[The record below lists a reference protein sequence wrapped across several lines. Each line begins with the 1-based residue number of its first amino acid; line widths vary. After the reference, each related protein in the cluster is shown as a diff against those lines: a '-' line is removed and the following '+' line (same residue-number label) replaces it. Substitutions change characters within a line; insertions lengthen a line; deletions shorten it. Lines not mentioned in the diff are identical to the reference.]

1 MSGFFDILDGWDGIG
16 VLVRRDQ
23 PTGTWIFVALH
34 DDTLGP
40 ATGGCRMKVYRRPED
55 GLVDALRLAEGMTH
69 KWAAMDFPFG
79 GGKSVLAI
87 PHPLD
92 GEERRGLLHRFG
104 ELLNALGG
112 RYGTG
117 ADLGTTTEDMLT
129 IAEVSEYVI
138 GVHGRSE
145 GPMDP
150 SPYTAL
156 GVFEGIRSALRHRFG
171 SDELHGRTVLVEGVG
186 AVGSALAQRLADAGA
201 TLLVADIDPTRAA
214 RVAERLGA
222 AVVPVAAVGV
232 TDCDVYAPCAI
243 GATLD
248 DESVPRLRCAVVAGA
263 ANNQLATPLAAE
275 TLHARGVLYAPDYV
289 INGGGAMAFTSIYLG
304 VDDLDEL
311 ERRVRGIGAALD
323 RIFEEAARRGS
334 SPVVAAQAQVARVLQ
349 RGPREGGA
357 SHAGPRRSGAS
368 APYAERPEASP

>member
-1 MSGFFDILDGWDGIG
+1 MSSPDFLELLEDWDGIG

-40 ATGGCRMKVYRRPED
+40 ATGGCRMKVYERPED

-79 GGKSVLAI
+79 GGKTVLAV
-87 PHPLD
+87 PHELE
-92 GEERRGLLHRFG
+92 GNERRGLLHRFG
-104 ELLNALGG
+104 ELLNSLGG

-117 ADLGTTTEDMLT
+117 ADLGTTTEDMQT

-138 GVHGRSE
+138 GVHGRTE

-156 GVFEGIRSALRHRFG
+156 GVFEGIRAALQHRFG
-171 SDELHGRTVLVEGVG
+171 SDELEGRTVLVEGVG
-186 AVGSALAQRLADAGA
+186 AVGAPLAERLADAGA
-201 TLLVADIDPTRAA
+201 TLLVADIDVGRAA
-214 RVAERLGA
+214 EVAGRLGGRT
-222 AVVPVAAVGV
+222 VPLAEVSGTA
-232 TDCDVYAPCAI
+232 CDVYSPCAV
-243 GATLD
+243 GATLND
-248 DESVPRLRCAVVAGA
+248 DSLPALACAIVAGA
-263 ANNQLATPLAAE
+263 ANNQLARPALAAA
-275 TLHARGVLYAPDYV
+275 LHERGILYAPDYV

-311 ERRVRGIGAALD
+311 DRRVAGIGTRLES
-323 RIFEEAARRGS
+323 IFREAAERGS
-334 SPVVAAQAQVARVLQ
+334 SPVIAAQAHVARVLQ
-349 RGPREGGA
+349 RGPG
-357 SHAGPRRSGAS
+357 
-368 APYAERPEASP
+368 

>member
-1 MSGFFDILDGWDGIG
+1 MTRPGILEVLEGWDGIG
-16 VLVRRDQ
+16 VVVRHDP

-40 ATGGCRMKVYRRPED
+40 ATGGCRMKVYDRPEE
-55 GLVDALRLAEGMTH
+55 GLRDALRLAEGMTH

-87 PHPLD
+87 PHLLEGD
-92 GEERRGLLHRFG
+92 ERRGLLHRFG
-104 ELLNALGG
+104 DLLNSLGG

-117 ADLGTTTEDMLT
+117 ADLGTTTEDMQT

-138 GVHGRSE
+138 GVHGRTE

-171 SDELHGRTVLVEGVG
+171 SDDVTGRSVLVEGVG
-186 AVGSALAQRLADAGA
+186 AVGEPLATRIADAGGK
-201 TLLVADIDPTRAA
+201 LLVADLDAERATS
-214 RVAERLGA
+214 VAERLGGD
-222 AVVPVAAVGV
+222 VVPLSVVGK
-232 TDCDVYAPCAI
+232 TECDVYAPCAV

-248 DESVPRLRCAVVAGA
+248 QESIPTLRCAIVAGA
-263 ANNQLATPLAAE
+263 ANNQLATPDDAE
-275 TLHARGVLYAPDYV
+275 ALRQRGILYAPDYV

-304 VDDLDEL
+304 VSDLTEV
-311 ERRVRGIGAALD
+311 ERRVRGIGESLD
-323 RIFEEAARRGS
+323 RIFTEARERGS

-349 RGPREGGA
+349 RGPR
-357 SHAGPRRSGAS
+357 S
-368 APYAERPEASP
+368 